1 MHYNPHLSIK
11 LSGVGAVISH
21 ILPDGSEH
29 PASRTLFQVERNY
42 AQLEK
47 EALSLILGIK
57 KFPIYLYGWLFTL
70 DKTLLCILGPKKGI
84 PELSAARLQRW
95 VLILAAYNYKI
106 EFGPTQKHGNE
117 DGFSRLP
124 LPEVTHSNPDV
135 NLLRLQ
141 YVSHST
147 N

>member
-1 MHYNPHLSIK
+1 M
-11 LSGVGAVISH
+11 
-21 ILPDGSEH
+21 
-29 PASRTLFQVERNY
+29 
-42 AQLEK
+42 
-47 EALSLILGIK
+47 ILGIK
-57 KFPIYLYGWLFTL
+57 KFHIYLYGWLFTL
-70 DKTLLCILGPKKGI
+70 VTDHKTLLCILGPKKGI

-106 EFGPTQKHGNE
+106 EFGPTQKHGNK

-135 NLLRLQ
+135 NLLNGSLIEALRLQ